1 VEFKLG
7 RPPDSLGRISAPSPN
22 IAIPRAPHEHATM
35 PFLSRVKELTAK
47 LRTNKDL
54 RREAYSMSI
63 YVSIILLSA
72 LSVFDDD
79 HPPERG
85 AVLLLE
91 LGTTVGLVL
100 AHGFA
105 SWISTTVIG
114 EASEEVDQWELL
126 RVQLGG
132 ALAIA
137 SLAVLAVLVT
147 PTSIELMAARFTVA
161 ATIGALVFLESRS
174 SNSALRAAVYGL
186 LALVAGVSVAAI
198 KSFLAH

>member
-1 VEFKLG
+1 LASTS
-7 RPPDSLGRISAPSPN
+7 RPKADAKSRICHDSFV
-22 IAIPRAPHEHATM
+22 AT
-35 PFLSRVKELTAK
+35 VKELTAK
-47 LRTNKDL
+47 VRTNTDL

-63 YVSIILLSA
+63 YVAIILLSA

-85 AVLLLE
+85 AIVLLE

-105 SWISTTVIG
+105 AWISTTIIG
-114 EASEEVDQWELL
+114 EESEEVDQWDLL
-126 RVQLGG
+126 RVQLVG
-132 ALAIA
+132 ALSIA
-137 SLAVLAVLVT
+137 SLAILAVLLT

-174 SNSALRAAVYGL
+174 SNSPLRAAVYGL
-186 LALVAGVSVAAI
+186 LALVGGVLVAGI
-198 KSFLAH
+198 KSLLAH

>member
-1 VEFKLG
+1 
-7 RPPDSLGRISAPSPN
+7 
-22 IAIPRAPHEHATM
+22 
-35 PFLSRVKELTAK
+35 
-47 LRTNKDL
+47 
-54 RREAYSMSI
+54 MSI
-63 YVSIILLSA
+63 YVAIILLSA

-105 SWISTTVIG
+105 SWISTTIIG
-114 EASEEVDQWELL
+114 EESEEVDQWDLL
-126 RVQLGG
+126 RVQLVG
-132 ALAIA
+132 ALFIA
-137 SLAVLAVLVT
+137 SLAMLAVLVT
-147 PTSIELMAARFTVA
+147 PTSIELTAARLTVA

-174 SNSALRAAVYGL
+174 SNSAVRAAVYGL
-186 LALVAGVSVAAI
+186 LALVAGVFVAAV

>member
-1 VEFKLG
+1 M
-7 RPPDSLGRISAPSPN
+7 
-22 IAIPRAPHEHATM
+22 TT
-35 PFLSRVKELTAK
+35 VKELAAK
-47 LRTNKDL
+47 VRTNTDL
-54 RREAYSMSI
+54 RREMYSMSI
-63 YVSIILLSA
+63 YVAIILLSA

-85 AVLLLE
+85 AVFLLE

-105 SWISTTVIG
+105 AWISTTIIG
-114 EASEEVDQWELL
+114 EESEEVDQWELL
-126 RVQLGG
+126 RVQLVGAFAIA
-132 ALAIA
+132 ALAM
-137 SLAVLAVLVT
+137 LAVLLT

-174 SNSALRAAVYGL
+174 SNSALRATVYGL

-198 KSFLAH
+198 KSLLAH